1 LGDGLSPGLDRL
13 LAERKLIKARTTRAM
28 VSKELEAAESDLR
41 DARGSLV
48 AGNAKWA
55 TIQGYYSMFH
65 AARALLYDAGYRE
78 KSHSALLA
86 AVKHLYARKL
96 RPRLIDSFRDAMDLR
111 EEADYNLKFSN
122 ESARSIVE
130 GAQAFLDAVKE
141 LLNY

>member
-1 LGDGLSPGLDRL
+1 LSSGFDRL
-13 LAERKLIKARTTRAM
+13 LAERKILKARTTRPM
-28 VSKELEAAESDLR
+28 VSKELEAAESDLQ
-41 DARGSLV
+41 DARSSLA

-78 KSHSALLA
+78 KSHNALLA

-96 RPRLIDSFRDAMDLR
+96 GPRLIDSFRDAMDLR

-122 ESARSIVE
+122 ESAESTVE
-130 GAQAFLDAVKE
+130 GAQAFLDGVKG
-141 LLNY
+141 LLNYRP